1 LMPGDKTGK
10 GVRVPVDV
18 CAQQYCILGSVLG
31 CIVKSIIDRAIIVGV

>member
-18 CAQQYCILGSVLG
+18 CAQQYCVLG